1 MICPDE
7 AFCLQDLACGRLVRS
22 KSVLRGRTMQRMI
35 LVSLLLLALVPVGSN
50 AANAPDQK
58 QKAMRS
64 SDGSRYQPF
73 N

>member
-1 MICPDE
+1 
-7 AFCLQDLACGRLVRS
+7 
-22 KSVLRGRTMQRMI
+22 MQRMI
-35 LVSLLLLALVPVGSN
+35 LVSLLLLAMVPVGSS